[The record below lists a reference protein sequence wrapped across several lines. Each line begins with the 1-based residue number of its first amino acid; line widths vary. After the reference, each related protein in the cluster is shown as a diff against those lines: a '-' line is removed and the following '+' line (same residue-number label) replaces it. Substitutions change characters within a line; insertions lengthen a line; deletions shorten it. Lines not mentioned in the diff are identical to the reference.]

1 LGALKQTKFKRLLA
15 YSSISN
21 TGYALFALLSLSNSS
36 LGSLWIFLVGYGCA
50 TIALLTISMAIHN
63 DNDEISSFK
72 GIGYKNPFIG
82 FIMIISLLSLAGIPP
97 LTGFFGKFALLMNA
111 YSQHLYLVILAL
123 ISSAVGAFLYLRFMV
138 LSLSKDTE
146 AESVSISIW
155 HYIVLGICA
164 AGILGAWLIVAI

>member
-1 LGALKQTKFKRLLA
+1 
-15 YSSISN
+15 
-21 TGYALFALLSLSNSS
+21 
-36 LGSLWIFLVGYGCA
+36 
-50 TIALLTISMAIHN
+50 
-63 DNDEISSFK
+63 
-72 GIGYKNPFIG
+72 
-82 FIMIISLLSLAGIPP
+82 MIISLLSLAGIPP

-111 YSQHLYLVILAL
+111 YQQHLYLVILAL
-123 ISSAVGAFLYLRFMV
+123 ISSAVGAFLYLRLMV